1 MIGREKAR
9 NPGILGIGRFGSGS
23 VASLAVSG
31 SETARG
37 RGWRRCPAGPMCQ
50 RKKSRTRLLAVPR
63 REERESAPA
72 AAGLGCGGLLGRR
85 ETRGLGLGR

>member
-1 MIGREKAR
+1 
-9 NPGILGIGRFGSGS
+9 
-23 VASLAVSG
+23 
-31 SETARG
+31 
-37 RGWRRCPAGPMCQ
+37 MCQ

-85 ETRGLGLGR
+85 ETRGLGLGRKATRPRAGKPSLFFFFFFKSFSKGAFEHK